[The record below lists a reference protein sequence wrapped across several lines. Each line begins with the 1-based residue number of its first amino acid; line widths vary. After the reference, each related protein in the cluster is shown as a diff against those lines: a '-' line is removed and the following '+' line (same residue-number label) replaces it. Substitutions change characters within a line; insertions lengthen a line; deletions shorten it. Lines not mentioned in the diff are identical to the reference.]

1 MGYIEVYFK
10 LEPLLPAREI
20 LYAELG
26 DKGFDAFED
35 EVDGVKAY
43 IKQEQFTESLLKD
56 LTISGIE
63 GQKVDV
69 CITTIANQNW
79 NALWESNFDP
89 IVINSNCIIRAPF
102 HAVPKVGYDLIIS
115 PKMSF
120 GTGHHETT
128 FLMSKELFSLD
139 LKSVDLLD
147 MGSGTGVLAILAEK
161 LGAKN
166 IKAID
171 IEEGAYINTI
181 DNCKLNNTK
190 NIIVEK
196 GDSKLL
202 DDSLFQVILANINKN
217 ILLQDISVYSNSL
230 KIGGKLLLSGFF
242 TTDVDE
248 LRNVA
253 FNNGLKFV
261 KMEEK
266 NNWAMLMLEKL

>member
-1 MGYIEVYFK
+1 MGYIEVCYR

-26 DKGFDAFED
+26 DKGFEAFED
-35 EVDGVKAY
+35 TRDGVKAY
-43 IKQEQFTESLLKD
+43 IKKEQFSKSLLKD
-56 LTISGIE
+56 LSINEIE
-63 GQKVDV
+63 GQKVEVD
-69 CITTIANQNW
+69 IKTIANQNW
-79 NALWESNFDP
+79 NVVWESNFNP
-89 IVINSNCIIRAPF
+89 IVINPNCVIRAPF
-102 HAVPKVGYDLIIS
+102 HPAPDVAYDLIIS
-115 PKMSF
+115 PQMSF

-139 LKSVDLLD
+139 LKSIDLLD
-147 MGSGTGVLAILAEK
+147 MGSGTGVLGILAEK
-161 LGAKN
+161 LGAKY

-171 IEEGAYINTI
+171 IEEGAFLNTI

-217 ILLQDISVYSNSL
+217 ILLQDMSVYSNCL
-230 KIGGKLLLSGFF
+230 KPGGKLLLSGFF
-242 TTDVDE
+242 TTDIDE
-248 LRNVA
+248 LKNA
-253 FNNGLKFV
+253 AANNGLKFV
-261 KMEEK
+261 KTTEK

>member
-10 LEPLLPAREI
+10 LEPLLPAREV

-26 DKGFDAFED
+26 DKGFEAFED
-35 EVDGVKAY
+35 EVDGVRAY
-43 IKQEQFTESLLKD
+43 IKQEQFTEFLLKD
-56 LTISGIE
+56 LMISGIE
-63 GQKVDV
+63 DQKVDV
-69 CITTIANQNW
+69 SIKTIANQNW

-89 IVINSNCIIRAPF
+89 IIINSKCIIRAPF
-102 HAVPKVGYDLIIS
+102 HAIDKVEYDLIIS
-115 PKMSF
+115 PQMSF

-139 LKSVDLLD
+139 LKSIDLLD

-196 GDSKLL
+196 GDSELL

-217 ILLQDISVYSNSL
+217 ILLQDISVYSSCL
-230 KIGGKLLLSGFF
+230 TIGGKLLLSGFF
-242 TTDVDE
+242 TTDVAE
-248 LRNVA
+248 LRNEA
-253 FNNGLKFV
+253 SDNGLKFV
-261 KMEEK
+261 KVEEK

>member
-1 MGYIEVYFK
+1 MRYIEVYFK

-43 IKQEQFTESLLKD
+43 IKEEQFTESLLKD
-56 LTISGIE
+56 LIIGGIE

-69 CITTIANQNW
+69 FITTIANQNW

-102 HAVPKVGYDLIIS
+102 HAVHKIGYDVIIS

-171 IEEGAYINTI
+171 IEEGAYFNAI
-181 DNCKLNNTK
+181 DNCKLNHTK

-202 DDSLFQVILANINKN
+202 EDSLFQVILANINKN
-217 ILLQDISVYSNSL
+217 ILLQDMSVYSRCL
-230 KIGGKLLLSGFF
+230 TIGGKLLLSGFF

-248 LRNVA
+248 LRNEA
-253 FNNGLKFV
+253 SDNGLKFV

-266 NNWAMLMLEKL
+266 NNWAMLVLEKL

>member
-10 LEPLLPAREI
+10 LEPLLPAREV

-26 DKGFDAFED
+26 DKGFEAFED
-35 EVDGVKAY
+35 EVDGVRAY
-43 IKQEQFTESLLKD
+43 IKQEQFTEFLLKD
-56 LTISGIE
+56 LMISGIE
-63 GQKVDV
+63 DQKVDV
-69 CITTIANQNW
+69 SIKTIANQNW

-89 IVINSNCIIRAPF
+89 IIINSKCIIRAPF
-102 HAVPKVGYDLIIS
+102 HAIDKVEYDLIIS
-115 PKMSF
+115 PQMSF

-139 LKSVDLLD
+139 LKSIDLLD

-196 GDSKLL
+196 GDSELL
-202 DDSLFQVILANINKN
+202 EDSLFQVILANINKN
-217 ILLQDISVYSNSL
+217 ILLQDISVYSSCL
-230 KIGGKLLLSGFF
+230 TKGGKLLLSGFF
-242 TTDVDE
+242 TTDVAE
-248 LRNVA
+248 LRNEA
-253 FNNGLKFV
+253 SDNGLKFV
-261 KMEEK
+261 KVEEK

>member
-10 LEPLLPAREI
+10 LEPILPAREI

-26 DKGFDAFED
+26 DRGFEAFED
-35 EVDGVKAY
+35 QVDGVKAY
-43 IKQEQFTESLLKD
+43 IKQGEFAEPLLKN
-56 LTISGIE
+56 LMIRGIE
-63 GQKVDV
+63 GQKVNV
-69 CITTIANQNW
+69 SIITIENQNW

-89 IVINSNCIIRAPF
+89 IVINSNCTIRAPF
-102 HAVPKVGYDLIIS
+102 HAAPNVDYDLIIS

-128 FLMSKELFSLD
+128 FLMSKELFLLD
-139 LKSVDLLD
+139 LKSIDLLD

-161 LGAKN
+161 LGAKH

-171 IEEGAYINTI
+171 VEEGAYINAI
-181 DNCKLNNTK
+181 DNCKLNNTEK
-190 NIIVEK
+190 IIVEK

-202 DDSLFQVILANINKN
+202 EGSLFQVILANINKN
-217 ILLQDISVYSNSL
+217 ILLQDISIYSSCL
-230 KIGGKLLLSGFF
+230 TIGGKLLLSGFF

-248 LRNVA
+248 LRNEA
-253 FNNGLKFV
+253 SDNGLKFV

-266 NNWAMLMLEKL
+266 NNWAIIMFEKI

>member
-26 DKGFDAFED
+26 DKGFEAFED
-35 EVDGVKAY
+35 EEDGVKAY
-43 IKQEQFTESLLKD
+43 IKQEEFTEFLLKD
-56 LTISGIE
+56 LMISRIE
-63 GQKVDV
+63 DQKVG
-69 CITTIANQNW
+69 ISIEKIANQNW

-89 IVINSNCIIRAPF
+89 IVINSNCTIRAPF
-102 HAVPKVGYDLIIS
+102 HTEPNVGYDLIIS
-115 PKMSF
+115 PQMSF

-128 FLMSKELFSLD
+128 FLMTKELFLLD
-139 LKSVDLLD
+139 LNSVDVLD
-147 MGSGTGVLAILAEK
+147 MGSGTGVLAILADK

-171 IEEGAYINTI
+171 IEEGACINAI
-181 DNCKLNNTK
+181 DNCNLNNTK

-202 DDSLFQVILANINKN
+202 EDSLFQVILANINKN
-217 ILLQDISVYSNSL
+217 ILLQDISVYSSCL
-230 KIGGKLLLSGFF
+230 TIGGKLLLSGFF

-248 LRNVA
+248 LRNEA
-253 FNNGLKFV
+253 SENGLKFV
-261 KMEEK
+261 KVEEK
-266 NNWAMLMLEKL
+266 NNWAMLLLEKL

>member
-1 MGYIEVYFK
+1 MGYTEVYFK

-26 DKGFDAFED
+26 DRGFEAFED

-43 IKQEQFTESLLKD
+43 IKQGQFTESLLKN
-56 LTISGIE
+56 LMISRIA
-63 GQKVDV
+63 GQKFD
-69 CITTIANQNW
+69 ISIITIANQNW

-89 IVINSNCIIRAPF
+89 IVINSNCTIRAPF
-102 HAVPKVGYDLIIS
+102 HAVPNVMFDLIIS
-115 PKMSF
+115 PQMSF

-139 LKSVDLLD
+139 LKNVDLLD

-161 LGAKN
+161 LGAKY

-171 IEEGAYINTI
+171 IEEGAYINAI
-181 DNCKLNNTK
+181 DNCKLNNTE

-202 DDSLFQVILANINKN
+202 AGSLFQVILANINKN
-217 ILLQDISVYSNSL
+217 ILLQDISVYSSCL
-230 KIGGKLLLSGFF
+230 TIGGELLLSGFF
-242 TTDVDE
+242 TTDIDE
-248 LRNVA
+248 LRNEA
-253 FNNGLKFV
+253 YDNGLKFV

-266 NNWAMLMLEKL
+266 NNWAILVLEKI

>member
-1 MGYIEVYFK
+1 MEYIEVYFK

-35 EVDGVKAY
+35 EVDGVKAF

-56 LTISGIE
+56 LRISGIE
-63 GQKVDV
+63 GQKVEV

-89 IVINSNCIIRAPF
+89 IVINSNCTIRAPF
-102 HAVPKVGYDLIIS
+102 HAVPKVGYDLIIL

-253 FNNGLKFV
+253 SDNGLKFV